1 MFLKDCRFWQDFIVC
16 FFFFFHIS
24 RVYFKNNLKDFV
36 NKRIFLVSCFLDV
49 LIVFCKRKIRM
60 QRFNHFI
67 TDLFLESNLYFRIL
81 ISLAYSEKYI
91 VERGQEHCLL
101 PRLFQVYLIFRNSV
115 SVSIDLFNS

>member
-16 FFFFFHIS
+16 FFGFFSHLSSLFQ
-24 RVYFKNNLKDFV
+24 NNLKDFV

-81 ISLAYSEKYI
+81 ISLAYSEKYSGK
-91 VERGQEHCLL
+91 RS
-101 PRLFQVYLIFRNSV
+101 RALFIAKIISSV
-115 SVSIDLFNS
+115 FNISKLGKRKYRSV